1 VSGERVTLQT
11 LADALGVSR
20 TTASNAFNRPDQL
33 NPALRERVLALAA
46 ELGYAGP
53 DPAGRALRSGRA
65 GAIGVLLTERLSY
78 AFGDPAAVA
87 TLRGLAVEAEASG
100 ISLSLLPAPL
110 SGGADAAEVVTRAL
124 MDACFVYALPEGHP
138 SVAAVLERRIPVVI
152 ADTPHVPGVPLVSID
167 DRGGAR
173 AAAQHL
179 LDLGHRRLAVA
190 SLRIREDDRTG
201 LADGARRHEASYRV
215 TRERLAGYADAI
227 AAAGL
232 EWDDVPIYEGH
243 PNSRRLGGEAVTALL
258 ERDPPPTALLAM
270 SDEIA
275 LGAIFVARAAGLAV
289 PGQLSVVG
297 FDDAPAAT
305 SRELTT
311 IRQPLVDKGRTAGR
325 MLLEAIDGGTPADV
339 VLPTELVLRRSTA
352 DSCLERRWE
361 RPSSA

>member
-1 VSGERVTLQT
+1 VTLQT
-11 LADALGVSR
+11 LADTLGVSR

-53 DPAGRALRSGRA
+53 DPAGRALRSGRS

-87 TLRGLAVEAEASG
+87 TLRGLAVEAEESA
-100 ISLSLLPAPL
+100 ISLSLLPAPF
-110 SGGADAAEVVTRAL
+110 GGDPRVAEAVRRAVV
-124 MDACFVYALPEGHP
+124 DACFVYALPEGHP
-138 SVAAVLERRIPVVI
+138 SLAAALERRIPVVI
-152 ADTPHVPGVPLVSID
+152 ADTPRVPGVPFVTVD

-190 SLRIREDDRTG
+190 AFRIRDDDRTG
-201 LADGARRHEASYRV
+201 LADGARRRAATYGV

-232 EWDDVPIYEGH
+232 EWDDVPIYEGV
-243 PNSRRLGGEAVTALL
+243 NVRELGGEAAIALL
-258 ERDPPPTALLAM
+258 GHDPPPTALLAM

-275 LGAIFVARAAGLAV
+275 LGAMRAARDAGVDV
-289 PGQLSVVG
+289 PGRLSVVG
-297 FDDAPAAT
+297 FDDVPAAAA
-305 SRELTT
+305 RELTT
-311 IRQPLVDKGRTAGR
+311 VCQPLVEKGRTAGR
-325 MLLEAIDGGTPADV
+325 MLLEAIAGGTPADV
-339 VLPTELVLRRSTA
+339 LLPTELVVRASTA
-352 DSCLERRWE
+352 KR
-361 RPSSA
+361 